1 MAADA
6 VAEAGRSCNRLHS
19 IMAADGVA
27 EAANWPIPLQKGV
40 GVQAAPRRV
49 LDSILFGSQHWDS
62 DLARSRL
69 HQVTAQTDVAEQE
82 VYIGAITRRSV
93 VSARIWMRLGAC
105 WLAAAAPM
113 STTIAPP
120 SLTPSRLTRALVWSC
135 WLVCPADG
143 GSQLQWLLHTDPKVR
158 VPLAMVHAATPAAML
173 RYAYNLR
180 SYLC

>member
-27 EAANWPIPLQKGV
+27 ESANWPIRLQNG
-40 GVQAAPRRV
+40 
-49 LDSILFGSQHWDS
+49 
-62 DLARSRL
+62 
-69 HQVTAQTDVAEQE
+69 VTAQTDVAEQE

-93 VSARIWMRLGAC
+93 VSARTWMRLGAC
-105 WLAAAAPM
+105 WLAAATPM